1 MILESREVTKK
12 YGSKTAVNQVSL
24 QLEPGLVYAMLGPNG
39 SGKTTWMKMVAGL
52 VKPTNGEILYQ
63 GTPIGKESKKEI
75 AYMSTEPYFYNWM
88 TVSDVGKYYE
98 DFFEDFSM
106 EKYRQMISRMELTED
121 MKAKKLSSGMMA
133 KLKIAVTM
141 AREARLY
148 LLDEPLNG
156 IDLLARDQIMKSI
169 LEAIDPDVTLVV
181 SSHLVDELE
190 RVADAAIFMKDGI
203 LENQCMVEELRIN
216 QHKSVVDLYREI
228 YGAVAEIAFLIGVFW
243 KKDNILAM
251 GIIFLVMCTIFGVIY
266 IGIESVNV
274 LHRDLNT
281 KQSYM
286 LFLTPKSSYQILGA
300 KILENGI
307 SIIMAGAF
315 FASLAAIDVTVAT
328 LYIGGLK
335 EMINLVSSFMEI
347 NWSVTFTPA
356 EAAFYFFG
364 LLASWIVFIVN
375 ADLSVILSASVLA
388 GKKGSGI
395 AGFLIFLVISS
406 VIGKLLDLIPVLK
419 SMELTFVLYIAASFA
434 IAAVLYVIS
443 GWIMEKKLSV

>member
-1 MILESREVTKK
+1 MLKLMK
-12 YGSKTAVNQVSL
+12 YELRKTAFSK
-24 QLEPGLVYAMLGPNG
+24 LVL
-39 SGKTTWMKMVAGL
+39 L
-52 VKPTNGEILYQ
+52 VIT
-63 GTPIGKESKKEI
+63 
-75 AYMSTEPYFYNWM
+75 
-88 TVSDVGKYYE
+88 
-98 DFFEDFSM
+98 
-106 EKYRQMISRMELTED
+106 
-121 MKAKKLSSGMMA
+121 
-133 KLKIAVTM
+133 
-141 AREARLY
+141 
-148 LLDEPLNG
+148 
-156 IDLLARDQIMKSI
+156 
-169 LEAIDPDVTLVV
+169 
-181 SSHLVDELE
+181 
-190 RVADAAIFMKDGI
+190 
-203 LENQCMVEELRIN
+203 
-216 QHKSVVDLYREI
+216 
-228 YGAVAEIAFLIGVFW
+228 AVAEIAFLIGVFW

-307 SIIMAGAF
+307 SIIMA
-315 FASLAAIDVTVAT
+315 LAAIDVTVAT

-335 EMINLVSSFMEI
+335 EMINLVSSFMEV

>member
-1 MILESREVTKK
+1 MLKLMK
-12 YGSKTAVNQVSL
+12 YELRKTAFSK
-24 QLEPGLVYAMLGPNG
+24 LVL
-39 SGKTTWMKMVAGL
+39 L
-52 VKPTNGEILYQ
+52 VIT
-63 GTPIGKESKKEI
+63 
-75 AYMSTEPYFYNWM
+75 
-88 TVSDVGKYYE
+88 
-98 DFFEDFSM
+98 
-106 EKYRQMISRMELTED
+106 
-121 MKAKKLSSGMMA
+121 
-133 KLKIAVTM
+133 
-141 AREARLY
+141 
-148 LLDEPLNG
+148 
-156 IDLLARDQIMKSI
+156 
-169 LEAIDPDVTLVV
+169 
-181 SSHLVDELE
+181 
-190 RVADAAIFMKDGI
+190 
-203 LENQCMVEELRIN
+203 
-216 QHKSVVDLYREI
+216 
-228 YGAVAEIAFLIGVFW
+228 AVAEIAFLIGVFW

-286 LFLTPKSSYQILGA
+286 LFLTPKSSYQIL
-300 KILENGI
+300 ENGI

-315 FASLAAIDVTVAT
+315 FAALAALDVTVAT

-335 EMINLVSSFMEI
+335 EMINLVSSFMEL
-347 NWSVTFTPA
+347 NWSVTFTPT

>member
-1 MILESREVTKK
+1 MLKLMK
-12 YGSKTAVNQVSL
+12 YELRKTAFSK
-24 QLEPGLVYAMLGPNG
+24 LVL
-39 SGKTTWMKMVAGL
+39 L
-52 VKPTNGEILYQ
+52 VIT
-63 GTPIGKESKKEI
+63 
-75 AYMSTEPYFYNWM
+75 
-88 TVSDVGKYYE
+88 
-98 DFFEDFSM
+98 
-106 EKYRQMISRMELTED
+106 
-121 MKAKKLSSGMMA
+121 
-133 KLKIAVTM
+133 
-141 AREARLY
+141 
-148 LLDEPLNG
+148 
-156 IDLLARDQIMKSI
+156 
-169 LEAIDPDVTLVV
+169 
-181 SSHLVDELE
+181 
-190 RVADAAIFMKDGI
+190 
-203 LENQCMVEELRIN
+203 
-216 QHKSVVDLYREI
+216 
-228 YGAVAEIAFLIGVFW
+228 AVAEIAFLIGVFW

-300 KILENGI
+300 
-307 SIIMAGAF
+307 
-315 FASLAAIDVTVAT
+315 IDVTVAT

-335 EMINLVSSFMEI
+335 EMINLVSSFMEV

>member
-1 MILESREVTKK
+1 MLKLMK
-12 YGSKTAVNQVSL
+12 YELRKTAFSK
-24 QLEPGLVYAMLGPNG
+24 LVL
-39 SGKTTWMKMVAGL
+39 L
-52 VKPTNGEILYQ
+52 VIT
-63 GTPIGKESKKEI
+63 
-75 AYMSTEPYFYNWM
+75 
-88 TVSDVGKYYE
+88 
-98 DFFEDFSM
+98 
-106 EKYRQMISRMELTED
+106 
-121 MKAKKLSSGMMA
+121 
-133 KLKIAVTM
+133 
-141 AREARLY
+141 
-148 LLDEPLNG
+148 
-156 IDLLARDQIMKSI
+156 
-169 LEAIDPDVTLVV
+169 
-181 SSHLVDELE
+181 
-190 RVADAAIFMKDGI
+190 
-203 LENQCMVEELRIN
+203 
-216 QHKSVVDLYREI
+216 
-228 YGAVAEIAFLIGVFW
+228 AVAEIAFLIGVFW

-286 LFLTPKSSYQILGA
+286 LFLTPKSSYQILG
-300 KILENGI
+300 NGI

-315 FASLAAIDVTVAT
+315 FAALAAIDVTVAT

-335 EMINLVSSFMEI
+335 EMINLVSSFMEV

>member
-1 MILESREVTKK
+1 MLKLMK
-12 YGSKTAVNQVSL
+12 YELRKTAFSK
-24 QLEPGLVYAMLGPNG
+24 LVL
-39 SGKTTWMKMVAGL
+39 L
-52 VKPTNGEILYQ
+52 VIT
-63 GTPIGKESKKEI
+63 
-75 AYMSTEPYFYNWM
+75 
-88 TVSDVGKYYE
+88 
-98 DFFEDFSM
+98 
-106 EKYRQMISRMELTED
+106 
-121 MKAKKLSSGMMA
+121 
-133 KLKIAVTM
+133 
-141 AREARLY
+141 
-148 LLDEPLNG
+148 
-156 IDLLARDQIMKSI
+156 
-169 LEAIDPDVTLVV
+169 
-181 SSHLVDELE
+181 
-190 RVADAAIFMKDGI
+190 
-203 LENQCMVEELRIN
+203 
-216 QHKSVVDLYREI
+216 
-228 YGAVAEIAFLIGVFW
+228 AVAEIAFLIGVFW

-315 FASLAAIDVTVAT
+315 FAALAA

-335 EMINLVSSFMEI
+335 EMINLVSSFMEV

-406 VIGKLLDLIPVLK
+406 IIGKLLDLIPVLK

>member
-1 MILESREVTKK
+1 MLKLMK
-12 YGSKTAVNQVSL
+12 YELRKTAFSK
-24 QLEPGLVYAMLGPNG
+24 LVL
-39 SGKTTWMKMVAGL
+39 L
-52 VKPTNGEILYQ
+52 VIT
-63 GTPIGKESKKEI
+63 
-75 AYMSTEPYFYNWM
+75 
-88 TVSDVGKYYE
+88 
-98 DFFEDFSM
+98 
-106 EKYRQMISRMELTED
+106 
-121 MKAKKLSSGMMA
+121 
-133 KLKIAVTM
+133 
-141 AREARLY
+141 
-148 LLDEPLNG
+148 
-156 IDLLARDQIMKSI
+156 
-169 LEAIDPDVTLVV
+169 
-181 SSHLVDELE
+181 
-190 RVADAAIFMKDGI
+190 
-203 LENQCMVEELRIN
+203 
-216 QHKSVVDLYREI
+216 
-228 YGAVAEIAFLIGVFW
+228 AVAEIAFLIGVFW

-315 FASLAAIDVTVAT
+315 FAALAAIDVTVAT

-335 EMINLVSSFMEI
+335 EMINLVSSFMEV

-388 GKKGSGI
+388 GSGI

>member
-1 MILESREVTKK
+1 MLKLMK
-12 YGSKTAVNQVSL
+12 YELRKTAFSK
-24 QLEPGLVYAMLGPNG
+24 LVL
-39 SGKTTWMKMVAGL
+39 L
-52 VKPTNGEILYQ
+52 VIT
-63 GTPIGKESKKEI
+63 
-75 AYMSTEPYFYNWM
+75 
-88 TVSDVGKYYE
+88 
-98 DFFEDFSM
+98 
-106 EKYRQMISRMELTED
+106 
-121 MKAKKLSSGMMA
+121 
-133 KLKIAVTM
+133 
-141 AREARLY
+141 
-148 LLDEPLNG
+148 
-156 IDLLARDQIMKSI
+156 
-169 LEAIDPDVTLVV
+169 
-181 SSHLVDELE
+181 
-190 RVADAAIFMKDGI
+190 
-203 LENQCMVEELRIN
+203 
-216 QHKSVVDLYREI
+216 
-228 YGAVAEIAFLIGVFW
+228 AVAEIAFLIGVFW

-315 FASLAAIDVTVAT
+315 FAALAT

-335 EMINLVSSFMEI
+335 EMINLVSSFMEV

>member
-52 VKPTNGEILYQ
+52 VKPTSGEILYQ

-141 AREARLY
+141 ARKARLY

-203 LENQCMVEELRIN
+203 LANQCMVEELRKTAFSKLVLLVIT
-216 QHKSVVDLYREI
+216 
-228 YGAVAEIAFLIGVFW
+228 AVAEIAFLIGVFW

-315 FASLAAIDVTVAT
+315 FAALAALDVTVAT

-335 EMINLVSSFMEI
+335 EMINLVSSFMEV

-406 VIGKLLDLIPVLK
+406 VIGKLLDLIPVLE

>member
-1 MILESREVTKK
+1 MLKLMK
-12 YGSKTAVNQVSL
+12 YELRKTAFSK
-24 QLEPGLVYAMLGPNG
+24 LVL
-39 SGKTTWMKMVAGL
+39 L
-52 VKPTNGEILYQ
+52 VIT
-63 GTPIGKESKKEI
+63 
-75 AYMSTEPYFYNWM
+75 
-88 TVSDVGKYYE
+88 
-98 DFFEDFSM
+98 
-106 EKYRQMISRMELTED
+106 
-121 MKAKKLSSGMMA
+121 
-133 KLKIAVTM
+133 
-141 AREARLY
+141 
-148 LLDEPLNG
+148 
-156 IDLLARDQIMKSI
+156 
-169 LEAIDPDVTLVV
+169 
-181 SSHLVDELE
+181 
-190 RVADAAIFMKDGI
+190 
-203 LENQCMVEELRIN
+203 
-216 QHKSVVDLYREI
+216 
-228 YGAVAEIAFLIGVFW
+228 AVAEIAFLIGVFW

-281 KQSYM
+281 QNRVICYFSH
-286 LFLTPKSSYQILGA
+286 PKSSYQILGA

-315 FASLAAIDVTVAT
+315 FAALAAIDVTVAT

-335 EMINLVSSFMEI
+335 EMINLVSSFMEV

-406 VIGKLLDLIPVLK
+406 VIGEGCWI
-419 SMELTFVLYIAASFA
+419 SFRF
-434 IAAVLYVIS
+434 
-443 GWIMEKKLSV
+443 

>member
-52 VKPTNGEILYQ
+52 VKPTSGEILYQ

-141 AREARLY
+141 ARKARLY

-203 LENQCMVEELRIN
+203 LANQCMVEELRKTAFSKLVLLVIT
-216 QHKSVVDLYREI
+216 
-228 YGAVAEIAFLIGVFW
+228 AVAEIAFLIGVFW

-315 FASLAAIDVTVAT
+315 FAALAALDVTVAT

-335 EMINLVSSFMEI
+335 EMINLVSSFMEV

>member
-203 LENQCMVEELRIN
+203 LANQCMVEELRKTAFSKLVLLVIT
-216 QHKSVVDLYREI
+216 
-228 YGAVAEIAFLIGVFW
+228 AVAEIAFLIGVFW

-335 EMINLVSSFMEI
+335 EMINLVSSFMKV

>member
-203 LENQCMVEELRIN
+203 LANQCMVEELRITAFS
-216 QHKSVVDLYREI
+216 KLVLLVI
-228 YGAVAEIAFLIGVFW
+228 TAVAEIAFLIGVFW

-315 FASLAAIDVTVAT
+315 FAALAAIDVTVAT

-335 EMINLVSSFMEI
+335 EMINLVSSFMEV